1 MSSKRGFI
9 LLLITQS
16 SSFKSLFSLE
26 ITRGLPHGLDMP
38 APSCGYCVHSA
49 DVCFLSKFMFN
60 PSTHTA
66 TAAPDRELTK
76 VWLSRYLPNL
86 GLLPQATR
94 QFFEERLAVVISEES
109 RQETQKKLLRVI
121 DTDCIMAAI
130 QAQKLV
136 AESGQVLQLGEAR
149 ALSTQISRVYKSLL
163 TLYVEDFVFSP
174 VLDSLHDFE
183 TREAKMSALEKI
195 VPAFDRLMH
204 ALRPLL
210 VQLQSLYATSK
221 NRRAIGFL
229 TTQLHLSRQR
239 ILDRLD
245 SYERLWLSPYLQ
257 LIEDFVC
264 IPWQRVCVAATSAMP
279 EQVAM
284 AQQVLFRSDAIAG
297 QVYQRALRTF
307 PNHMSRQGRIQS
319 AAVQQSSVRDLS
331 MFQAYMWLCVL
342 EGNLSSVQEE
352 LLPLCLLVFP
362 CAQVK
367 WDFVIQGIRWLI
379 EEIKTE
385 LTPSQQQIFM
395 LTAAPT
401 EHLFVAA
408 NPEAANI
415 ETINHNLQLRF
426 AL

>member
-1 MSSKRGFI
+1 
-9 LLLITQS
+9 
-16 SSFKSLFSLE
+16 
-26 ITRGLPHGLDMP
+26 
-38 APSCGYCVHSA
+38 
-49 DVCFLSKFMFN
+49 MFN
-60 PSTHTA
+60 PSTNAA

-76 VWLSRYLPNL
+76 IWLSRYLPNL

-94 QFFEERLAVVISEES
+94 HFFEERLAVVISEDS

-149 ALSTQISRVYKSLL
+149 ELSMQISKVYKSLL
-163 TLYVEDFVFSP
+163 VLYVEDFVFSP
-174 VLDSLHDFE
+174 VLDLLHNFE
-183 TREAKMSALEKI
+183 TREAKMLALEKI
-195 VPAFDRLMH
+195 VPAFDRLMN

-239 ILDRLD
+239 ILARLD

-264 IPWQRVCVAATSAMP
+264 IPWQRVCVAATRAMP
-279 EQVAM
+279 EQVLM
-284 AQQVLFRSDAIAG
+284 AQKLLFSSETIAG

-319 AAVQQSSVRDLS
+319 SAVQQSSVRDLS

-352 LLPLCLLVFP
+352 LLPLCMLVFP

-367 WDFVIQGIRWLI
+367 WNFVVQGIRWLI
-379 EEIKTE
+379 EEIQAE
-385 LTPSQQQIFM
+385 LEPKQQQLFM
-395 LTAAPT
+395 LTAAPI
-401 EHLFVAA
+401 ERLFVAA
-408 NPEAANI
+408 NPEVANI
-415 ETINHNLQLRF
+415 ETINRNLQLRF